1 LLFENKEGKMEAN
14 NNLAEENMRQSRL
27 RRIYELLILRNPQTG
42 RQQVETKLLEL
53 GLTRRRDAAAIRRYL
68 LSKNLL

>member
-1 LLFENKEGKMEAN
+1 MEAN